1 MIKYAFSSGKKSL
14 FWIRR
19 KICTDQARFTSQNC
33 SSQICGVRREQEIDV
48 FTRVSVIIDDSYFS
62 QKRWFIKLKI
72 MMDLFLTNSFWLLKM
87 LLDGLEWCGLLWCFI
102 SCLDSHYD
110 GTHSLQSIHWG
121 ACNEMV
127 HFSKSVLME
136 KQTHLHLGLNEGGEN

>member
-48 FTRVSVIIDDSYFS
+48 CTRVSVIIEDSYFS
-62 QKRWFIKLKI
+62 QKRWFIKLQI

-87 LLDGLEWCGLLWCFI
+87 LLGGLEWCGSLVDYCDVLSVVWTLIVTAPIHCRAR
-102 SCLDSHYD
+102 D
-110 GTHSLQSIHWG
+110 GML
-121 ACNEMV
+121 

-136 KQTHLHLGLNEGGEN
+136 KQTHLHLGLNEGGKN